1 VPNHTPPNVN
11 ATNTSETGIR
21 NMEQVQIGYSI
32 LHDAL
37 EQVQRTIEPSR
48 QFQIFTKNMDNAA
61 SALYDSLYNFYF
73 DLPCPPLPLMARV
86 SNLNASAL
94 NAPECHFSVY
104 VLSSSLVVTVI
115 LDI

>member
-1 VPNHTPPNVN
+1 MLNHTLSDVN
-11 ATNTSETGIR
+11 ATNTSETVR
-21 NMEQVQIGYSI
+21 NTEQVQIGYSI
-32 LHDAL
+32 LRDAL
-37 EQVQRTIEPSR
+37 EQVQHTIEPNR
-48 QFQIFTKNMDNAA
+48 QFQIFAKNMDDAA
-61 SALYDSLYNFYF
+61 NTLYNSLHNFYF

-104 VLSSSLVVTVI
+104 ILSSLLVI